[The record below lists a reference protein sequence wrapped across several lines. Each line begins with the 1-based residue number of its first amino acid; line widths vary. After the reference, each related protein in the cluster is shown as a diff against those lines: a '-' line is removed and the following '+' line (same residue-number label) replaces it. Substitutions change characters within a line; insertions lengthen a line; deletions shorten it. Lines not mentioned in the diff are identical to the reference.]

1 MKEYSD
7 FKILSII
14 EKFGYARELMTMLEY
29 SKWGNFVKVIDKAK
43 ESCKNSNINIIYHFA
58 DAGKMVKAG
67 VTDKKIDDFKLT
79 RLQKIYINLTIL
91 QEII

>member
-1 MKEYSD
+1 
-7 FKILSII
+7 
-14 EKFGYARELMTMLEY
+14 MTMLELEY

-43 ESCKNSNINIIYHFA
+43 ESCKNSNINIIDHFA